1 MTSFKNLK
9 IDDKICKVLEGQRII
24 NPTTIQNSAIP
35 LIMEGL
41 DVIAE
46 SETGSG
52 KTLAYLLPLIERINF
67 EETQNQ
73 FIILT
78 PTHELAIQVHKV
90 LNNITEESELGIT
103 SSVIIGNV
111 NIKRQIETLKQK
123 PQFIIGSPG
132 RILELIKL
140 KKISAHTI
148 KAIVID
154 ECDRLLDKN
163 NFDTVKAV
171 IKTTLR
177 DRQLLMFS
185 ATITED
191 VIEKGRELM
200 KDPKV
205 IKEETDLKVNKNIE
219 HVFLVCDRRDKI
231 LVLRK
236 LMAALKPKKA
246 IAFINKTDEVE
257 ILTAKLKFHGLKAD
271 GIHGEF
277 VKNERKKVMD
287 DFKSGKIN
295 LLVASDIAARG
306 LDIQDVTHVINIDIP
321 EDLKDYLHRSGRT
334 GRVKNRGLCLS
345 IVTYEEV
352 QLIKKYEKTF
362 GINIS
367 LKELSYGRLV
377 DGTLQNKSSYE
388 RKEQK
393 NNSVNKEKV
402 KEDYKPRYKTEK
414 AERAYKGSHEYTK
427 DPQEYSRT
435 GFKNESSEEHSFLKK
450 DNYQEKSRFKS
461 NNSIDNSKESSG
473 YKKDSFI
480 DNNKESSRYNKYNS
494 KEGSKFKRD
503 NSQNNSEF
511 RNDSYQDSSKHTKDN
526 YKFKKDKTQDKSKG
540 FSEKSGYK
548 KDFLAKLNN
557 NKFKANKDKIK

>member
-24 NPTTIQNSAIP
+24 NPTKIQNSAVP
-35 LIMEGL
+35 SIMEGL

-52 KTLAYLLPLIERINF
+52 KTLAYLLPLIENINF
-67 EETQNQ
+67 EQTQNQ

-90 LNNITEESELGIT
+90 LNNISEESGLGIT

-111 NIKRQIETLKQK
+111 NIKRQIEILKQK

-148 KAIVID
+148 KSIVID
-154 ECDRLLDKN
+154 ECDRLLDRN

-200 KDPKV
+200 KDPKI

-287 DFKSGKIN
+287 EFKSGKIN

-334 GRVKNRGLCLS
+334 GRVKNRGLCIS

-352 QLIKKYEKTF
+352 QLIKKYEKNF

-367 LKELSYGRLV
+367 LKELSYGRLY
-377 DGTLQNKSSYE
+377 DATLQTKSSYE

-393 NNSVNKEKV
+393 HNSVDKEKG

-414 AERAYKGSHEYTK
+414 AERSYKSSHEYT
-427 DPQEYSRT
+427 
-435 GFKNESSEEHSFLKK
+435 
-450 DNYQEKSRFKS
+450 
-461 NNSIDNSKESSG
+461 
-473 YKKDSFI
+473 
-480 DNNKESSRYNKYNS
+480 KYNS

-511 RNDSYQDSSKHTKDN
+511 RNDSYQDSPKYTKDN
-526 YKFKKDKTQDKSKG
+526 FKPKKDKAQDKSKS
-540 FSEKSGYK
+540 FSEKSGNK
-548 KDFLAKLNN
+548 KDFSGKLNN

>member
-24 NPTTIQNSAIP
+24 NPTKIQNSAVP

-52 KTLAYLLPLIERINF
+52 KTLAYLLPLIENINF
-67 EETQNQ
+67 EQTQNQ

-90 LNNITEESELGIT
+90 LNNITEESGLGIT

-111 NIKRQIETLKQK
+111 NIKRQIEILKQK

-148 KAIVID
+148 KSIVID

-200 KDPKV
+200 KDPKI

-287 DFKSGKIN
+287 EFKSGKIN

-334 GRVKNRGLCLS
+334 GRVKNRGLCIS

-352 QLIKKYEKTF
+352 QLIKKYEKNF
-362 GINIS
+362 GISIS
-367 LKELSYGRLV
+367 LKELSYGRLY
-377 DGTLQNKSSYE
+377 DATLQPKSSYE

-393 NNSVNKEKV
+393 NNSVNKEKA

-414 AERAYKGSHEYTK
+414 AERTYKSSHE
-427 DPQEYSRT
+427 
-435 GFKNESSEEHSFLKK
+435 
-450 DNYQEKSRFKS
+450 
-461 NNSIDNSKESSG
+461 
-473 YKKDSFI
+473 
-480 DNNKESSRYNKYNS
+480 YNKYNS

-511 RNDSYQDSSKHTKDN
+511 RNDSYQDSSKYTKDN
-526 YKFKKDKTQDKSKG
+526 FKPKKDKAQDKSKS
-540 FSEKSGYK
+540 FSEKSGNK
-548 KDFLAKLNN
+548 KNFSAKLNN